1 MDILDRIR
9 LVRRTL
15 NLNQVEFAKR
25 IGLTQT
31 ALSMIE
37 IEKTAL
43 TDKNIKLICATFA
56 IDEDWLRTGNGEMFG
71 TVSPYE
77 KELLTVFSKLTAETQ
92 EFILEMAQNL
102 LKRQEKQNDS
112 DSKED
117 RWFMWFKLIL
127 RWFSISKLIALIILL
142 IKNIIS
148 QKIQKPQKNSK
159 KISNRTYTP
168 LMRKIF

>member
-112 DSKED
+112 DGKED
-117 RWFMWFKLIL
+117 
-127 RWFSISKLIALIILL
+127 
-142 IKNIIS
+142 
-148 QKIQKPQKNSK
+148 SK
-159 KISNRTYTP
+159 K
-168 LMRKIF
+168 